1 MIMMSSNDEVIK
13 RNRNKHFSDN
23 TDQQDSK
30 EAESAKTAGM
40 DLTQVGNV
48 SKDILDIT
56 QTPDVATW
64 NKGTQIKSNAESTIK
79 KPEERVEGITLGKVT
94 PTNTTTIE
102 LKEKEYGQLI
112 IDPADKEEVSKVVN
126 SGASLTDKAEER
138 FSTSDI
144 NLPNMSK
151 RYHEKAK

>member
-1 MIMMSSNDEVIK
+1 MVMMSSNDEVIK

-23 TDQQDSK
+23 TDQQYSK

-64 NKGTQIKSNAESTIK
+64 NKGT
-79 KPEERVEGITLGKVT
+79 

-112 IDPADKEEVSKVVN
+112 IDPTDKEEVSKVVN

-138 FSTSDI
+138 FST
-144 NLPNMSK
+144 
-151 RYHEKAK
+151 